1 MTSKMTHGGV
11 KFETIRCRR
20 VGSEQQA
27 VLVDLASAQQFG
39 NPQGAIEASR
49 ITDALS
55 LRQHA
60 TYSRDGVINQDQAD
74 VIPFRADERI
84 THPEILS
91 YIEKLRSNA
100 DPNHIFP
107 YHDLH
112 AVGILLDELLD
123 PRLTI
128 RGKLRDH
135 LLDSGMNALD
145 LIIKRLR
152 SGPANCPYKSMS
164 QLFHDWDKLRHSYL
178 APAEVPELSIA
189 AEFKYS
195 MATPVG
201 RVVITPRLS
210 RLVEHSLFQR
220 LRDMPQLELLNLR
233 YTGAT
238 HTRQQHAIVTLRN
251 TRYYLA
257 HLLNGPFFR
266 LMTNR
271 HELQATLILSLLQ
284 GIGHYQLSH
293 FFEDYAA
300 EQHAQRRSGQFTG
313 MWSRIDFDV
322 PTDRDLFP
330 SAFDWNDPGDLRGDY
345 HVIIKECCEKRYEEL
360 DVRHQLTLAQVTETT
375 FDKHTRDAVSAVFN
389 AAHRP
394 TYTQIKSHY
403 VLAAILKSEID
414 ADKISYLK
422 EDAAETGVHFG
433 DGIDLDGLLGA
444 LRAPSP
450 SDMEDAVGPILGIT
464 DKGLA
469 AVESVLNI
477 RNEMYERVYWHH
489 STRAIAAMIKYC
501 ITRLLAS
508 GEFRMPDFVRQSF
521 FMSSDAE
528 ALRAL
533 WERYEMIRERHTV
546 NPISCL
552 LSGQRGIY
560 KPVRIIETNY
570 DSSWSAE
577 ETARL
582 EDGLV
587 DLIAERLPR
596 SEVRH
601 GDVVIDIPAAER
613 GMSREGRESLYVYE
627 GNSYEAGI
635 PLGEIETSAVARIR
649 EVHRQRARRCRV
661 FASRSLLS
669 RVGAEMV
676 DEVVA
681 QWAEQALS
689 GARGV
694 GG

>member
-1 MTSKMTHGGV
+1 
-11 KFETIRCRR
+11 
-20 VGSEQQA
+20 
-27 VLVDLASAQQFG
+27 
-39 NPQGAIEASR
+39 
-49 ITDALS
+49 
-55 LRQHA
+55 
-60 TYSRDGVINQDQAD
+60 
-74 VIPFRADERI
+74 
-84 THPEILS
+84 
-91 YIEKLRSNA
+91 
-100 DPNHIFP
+100 
-107 YHDLH
+107 
-112 AVGILLDELLD
+112 
-123 PRLTI
+123 
-128 RGKLRDH
+128 
-135 LLDSGMNALD
+135 
-145 LIIKRLR
+145 
-152 SGPANCPYKSMS
+152 
-164 QLFHDWDKLRHSYL
+164 
-178 APAEVPELSIA
+178 
-189 AEFKYS
+189 
-195 MATPVG
+195 
-201 RVVITPRLS
+201 
-210 RLVEHSLFQR
+210 
-220 LRDMPQLELLNLR
+220 
-233 YTGAT
+233 
-238 HTRQQHAIVTLRN
+238 
-251 TRYYLA
+251 
-257 HLLNGPFFR
+257 
-266 LMTNR
+266 
-271 HELQATLILSLLQ
+271 
-284 GIGHYQLSH
+284 
-293 FFEDYAA
+293 
-300 EQHAQRRSGQFTG
+300 
-313 MWSRIDFDV
+313 
-322 PTDRDLFP
+322 
-330 SAFDWNDPGDLRGDY
+330 
-345 HVIIKECCEKRYEEL
+345 
-360 DVRHQLTLAQVTETT
+360 VRHQLTLAQVTETT